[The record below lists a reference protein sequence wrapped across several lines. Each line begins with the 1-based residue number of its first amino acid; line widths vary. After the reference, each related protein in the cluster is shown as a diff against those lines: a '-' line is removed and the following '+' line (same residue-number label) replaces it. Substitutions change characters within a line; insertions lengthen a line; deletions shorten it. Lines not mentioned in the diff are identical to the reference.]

1 MEEILIKIYKM
12 KIEITV
18 NDIEK
23 YENFSLRVVDEE
35 LDKSFDN
42 ITHTQMTYFIKVFLM
57 PRKEW
62 NTLIE
67 EVNNKKT

>member
-1 MEEILIKIYKM
+1 M
-12 KIEITV
+12 KIEIIV

>member
-1 MEEILIKIYKM
+1 MSITSKFNKM
-12 KIEITV
+12 KIEIIV